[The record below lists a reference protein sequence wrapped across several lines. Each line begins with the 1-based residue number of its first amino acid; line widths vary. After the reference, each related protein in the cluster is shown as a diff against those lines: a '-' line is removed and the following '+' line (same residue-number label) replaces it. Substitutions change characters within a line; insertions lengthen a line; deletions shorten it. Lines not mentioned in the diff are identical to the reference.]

1 MRYGFRTKI
10 LFLQKSDPQEN
21 IKMNY
26 TVAAETDIGISKKIN
41 QDSICVKNAQTK
53 QGKAALVMICDGMG
67 GLSKGELASAEVVRS
82 FSDWFDYELAYE
94 LENWSWRDA
103 GQSVLN
109 RLKKLNSR
117 IIGYGQRNGV
127 QLGTTVTGIIAVN
140 NNMMTF
146 HIGDSRIYKLSYRIK
161 QLTEDHTFV
170 NSELKKGNMTSE
182 QAKRDPRRN
191 ALTQCIGVSGDITP
205 EIKFGTIESGAN
217 YLICSDGFRH
227 VITEEE
233 IFGGLSPKLVTT
245 GSSMKA
251 KLRELIE
258 TVKSRKEQDNISAV
272 MFRAEY

>member
-1 MRYGFRTKI
+1 M
-10 LFLQKSDPQEN
+10 
-21 IKMNY
+21 KMNY
-26 TVAAETDIGISKKIN
+26 TVAAETDIGILKKVN
-41 QDSICVKNAQTK
+41 QDSICIKNARTK
-53 QGKAALVMICDGMG
+53 QGKAALVMVCDGMG

-103 GQSVLN
+103 GQSILN
-109 RLKKLNSR
+109 RLRSLNSR

-127 QLGTTVTGIIAVN
+127 QLGTTATGIIAVN
-140 NNMMTF
+140 NQMMTF

-170 NSELKKGNMTSE
+170 NREIKNGNMTSE

-205 EIKFGTIESGAN
+205 EIKFGTIESGTN